1 MATTVAQ
8 HAVATFSSP
17 VNGTTPIDANTVR
30 GNDNTIRTS
39 YNDHDADTGIHV
51 QSSTLASRPAAGTAG
66 RKWITSGDGGDYHL
80 WFDDGTK
87 WVLVGDQTTQ
97 VQVRAAASL
106 TAGQVVKLT
115 GYNTTDKV
123 PEVNVVASAAD
134 TAFGLVEVAIS
145 SGAIGY
151 VTVMGVVT
159 SVVNTSSFSAL
170 DQLYQNG
177 SAGFTATKP
186 TSGVYQPC
194 AVVLRSDASA
204 GSIYVEFMA
213 TRIVERTD
221 NTANTIVLRDGS
233 GAFTTGAI
241 TSAGLIT
248 FASLKGTGSTTV
260 TTILD
265 EDNMATDSA
274 TALATQQSIKAY
286 VDTKVTAED
295 LDFAGG
301 SGTGSV
307 DLDSQTFTIAGTSN
321 EIETAASGQTLTIG
335 LPDDVTIGDD
345 LTLGSDGAVLG
356 FGADTDVT
364 LTHVADTGLLL
375 NGTRQLQFYD
385 ASQRI
390 AASSATVM
398 TIAATDEIDLLATA
412 IDINGTVDISGAATL
427 ATSLNI
433 ASDGATVTGI
443 KDEDDM
449 ASNSAVKLAT
459 QQSIKAYVDAQ
470 ITAED
475 LDFAGDSGT
484 GAVDLDSQTF
494 TIAGTSNE
502 IVTVA
507 GSQTLTI
514 SLPDDVTIGND
525 LTVTRHL
532 DVDGTANLDAVDID
546 GAVQVDAAI
555 TVGVNDTGYDVKF
568 FGATSGAY
576 MLWDESADDLI
587 LAGAAGLDVDGVTNL
602 DVVDIDGAV
611 DMASTLQVDGAITSS
626 AGATI
631 TVADNS
637 DNLTLTSTDAD
648 ATAGPNLRLYRNSG
662 SPADNDHLGEISFD
676 GRNDNSQDVIYA
688 NIETRIK
695 DASDGSE
702 DGYFDFETMVGGTL
716 SSRMIMNESATIFN
730 EDSLDLD
737 FRIEGNGEA
746 NLFFVDAGNDRIG
759 INTNA
764 PTAKLHILQSAADY
778 DSGIKLVGSD
788 SVISGRIW
796 MGGGHL
802 NIDNAT
808 AGTGTGL
815 TLEDDGTLTY
825 GGDFLNVSDGLTIIG
840 GTDATKL
847 AFHNAAGTERAFID
861 ISDTILDIDT
871 DSTLIFSPNN
881 SERMRI
887 DSSGRVG
894 IGTAA
899 PGDYYSGSNKFVVA
913 NTGGGTGMSI
923 VTNNTST
930 GRIDFAEGTSGAE
943 QYRGTVAYQHA
954 ATEANGYLRLEST
967 GYLRVKTGGSV
978 RLRVESD
985 GITCIGRES
994 GDATTVDGHQFYQ
1007 GGYYYNYTPAGE
1019 VVRWYN
1025 TDNGNDVGSIDT
1037 STSSTAYNT
1046 SSDRRLKENIETA
1059 DVSGSLIDGI
1069 GIVKHDWI
1077 SSSDKVRYG
1086 VVAQD
1091 LFEVFPEAVSR
1102 GTDGDLVDGDL
1113 VDDESSQ
1120 PIKQVWGVDYSK
1132 LVPLLIKE
1140 VQDLRIRVA
1149 ELEA

>member
-248 FASLKGTGSTTV
+248 FASLKGTGATTV

-301 SGTGSV
+301 SGTGS
-307 DLDSQTFTIAGTSN
+307 
-321 EIETAASGQTLTIG
+321 
-335 LPDDVTIGDD
+335 
-345 LTLGSDGAVLG
+345 
-356 FGADTDVT
+356 
-364 LTHVADTGLLL
+364 
-375 NGTRQLQFYD
+375 
-385 ASQRI
+385 
-390 AASSATVM
+390 
-398 TIAATDEIDLLATA
+398 
-412 IDINGTVDISGAATL
+412 
-427 ATSLNI
+427 
-433 ASDGATVTGI
+433 
-443 KDEDDM
+443 
-449 ASNSAVKLAT
+449 
-459 QQSIKAYVDAQ
+459 
-470 ITAED
+470 
-475 LDFAGDSGT
+475 
-484 GAVDLDSQTF
+484 VDLDSQTF

-546 GAVQVDAAI
+546 GAVQVDAAV
-555 TVGVNDTGYDVKF
+555 TVGVDDTGYDVKF
-568 FGATSGAY
+568 FGDTASAY
-576 MLWDESADDLI
+576 MLWDTSADDLI

-611 DMASTLQVDGAITSS
+611 DMASTLQVDGAITGSSTIQGTTITATTALVGTLSTAAQTNITSVGALNAGSITSGFGAIDVGSS
-626 AGATI
+626 AISGGA
-631 TVADNS
+631 
-637 DNLTLTSTDAD
+637 
-648 ATAGPNLRLYRNSG
+648 
-662 SPADNDHLGEISFD
+662 
-676 GRNDNSQDVIYA
+676 
-688 NIETRIK
+688 
-695 DASDGSE
+695 
-702 DGYFDFETMVGGTL
+702 GTL
-716 SSRMIMNESATIFN
+716 SSLSVGDGNITNVGDIALDSISSDGSAIAIGGTGDTVTCNGAWIFN
-730 EDSLDLD
+730 ESSADVD

-764 PTAKLHILQSAADY
+764 PTAKLHLLQSAADF

-825 GGDFLNVSDGLTIIG
+825 GGDFLDVADGVTTIG
-840 GTDATKL
+840 GTDTSKL
-847 AFHNAAGTERAFID
+847 QFNNAAGTLRSFLTLNSTSLE
-861 ISDTILDIDT
+861 IDT
-871 DSTLIFSPNN
+871 DSAIIFSANN
-881 SERMRI
+881 SERARI
-887 DSSGRVG
+887 DDSGRLG
-894 IGTAA
+894 LGTSA
-899 PGDYYSGSNKFVVA
+899 PHGYYSGSNKFVIA
-913 NTGGGTGMSI
+913 NTGGSTGMTFATS
-923 VTNNTST
+923 NT
-930 GRIDFAEGTSGAE
+930 GQARIDFAEGTSGAE
-943 QYRGTVAYQHA
+943 QYRGTISYNHA
-954 ATEANGYLRLEST
+954 ATESEGYLRFVAGGAEA
-967 GYLRVKTGGSV
+967 LRLGSNYV
-978 RLRVESD
+978 LMANLPTSD
-985 GITCIGRES
+985 PSVANSLYNDS
-994 GDATTVDGHQFYQ
+994 GTLKIS
-1007 GGYYYNYTPAGE
+1007 AG
-1019 VVRWYN
+1019 
-1025 TDNGNDVGSIDT
+1025 
-1037 STSSTAYNT
+1037 
-1046 SSDRRLKENIETA
+1046 
-1059 DVSGSLIDGI
+1059 
-1069 GIVKHDWI
+1069 
-1077 SSSDKVRYG
+1077 
-1086 VVAQD
+1086 
-1091 LFEVFPEAVSR
+1091 
-1102 GTDGDLVDGDL
+1102 
-1113 VDDESSQ
+1113 
-1120 PIKQVWGVDYSK
+1120 
-1132 LVPLLIKE
+1132 
-1140 VQDLRIRVA
+1140 
-1149 ELEA
+1149 

>member
-39 YNDHDADTGIHV
+39 YNDHDADTGVHV

-87 WVLVGDQTTQ
+87 WILVGDQTTQ

-248 FASLKGTGSTTV
+248 FASLKGTGATTV

-321 EIETAASGQTLTIG
+321 EI
-335 LPDDVTIGDD
+335 
-345 LTLGSDGAVLG
+345 
-356 FGADTDVT
+356 
-364 LTHVADTGLLL
+364 
-375 NGTRQLQFYD
+375 
-385 ASQRI
+385 
-390 AASSATVM
+390 
-398 TIAATDEIDLLATA
+398 
-412 IDINGTVDISGAATL
+412 
-427 ATSLNI
+427 
-433 ASDGATVTGI
+433 
-443 KDEDDM
+443 
-449 ASNSAVKLAT
+449 
-459 QQSIKAYVDAQ
+459 
-470 ITAED
+470 
-475 LDFAGDSGT
+475 
-484 GAVDLDSQTF
+484 
-494 TIAGTSNE
+494 
-502 IVTVA
+502 VTVA

-532 DVDGTANLDAVDID
+532 DVDGTTNLDAVDID
-546 GAVQVDAAI
+546 GAVQVDAAV

-568 FGATSGAY
+568 FGDTASAY
-576 MLWDESADDLI
+576 MLWDTSADDLI

-611 DMASTLQVDGAITSS
+611 DMASTLQVDGAITGSS
-626 AGATI
+626 TIQGTTI
-631 TVADNS
+631 TATTALVGTLSTAAQTNITSVGALDGGSITSGFGNIDVGSSSIDGGTITAD
-637 DNLTLTSTDAD
+637 
-648 ATAGPNLRLYRNSG
+648 TAFVP
-662 SPADNDHLGEISFD
+662 
-676 GRNDNSQDVIYA
+676 
-688 NIETRIK
+688 
-695 DASDGSE
+695 DASDGASLGTAALE
-702 DGYFDFETMVGGTL
+702 FSDLFLADGAQIAFGDDQEVTLTHVHDTGLLLSDAAGIGTTQL
-716 SSRMIMNESATIFN
+716 QFGDSGTYIHQSA
-730 EDSLDLD
+730 DGVLDLVAD
-737 FRIEGNGEA
+737 TEIEINATTIDING
-746 NLFFVDAGNDRIG
+746 
-759 INTNA
+759 
-764 PTAKLHILQSAADY
+764 AADL
-778 DSGIKLVGSD
+778 SGI
-788 SVISGRIW
+788 
-796 MGGGHL
+796 
-802 NIDNAT
+802 AT
-808 AGTGTGL
+808 FGA
-815 TLEDDGTLTY
+815 
-825 GGDFLNVSDGLTIIG
+825 N
-840 GTDATKL
+840 
-847 AFHNAAGTERAFID
+847 
-861 ISDTILDIDT
+861 
-871 DSTLIFSPNN
+871 
-881 SERMRI
+881 
-887 DSSGRVG
+887 VG
-894 IGTAA
+894 IGTTS
-899 PGDYYSGSNKFVVA
+899 PTSYYTTDLVIADTASGARAGITIA
-913 NTGGGTGMSI
+913 NANDGQA
-923 VTNNTST
+923 
-930 GRIDFAEGTSGAE
+930 RIDFADGTSGAA
-943 QYRGTVAYQHA
+943 QYRGTISYAHDSTPASGYMRFVAGGN
-954 ATEANGYLRLEST
+954 EALRL
-967 GYLRVKTGGSV
+967 GSNYI
-978 RLRVESD
+978 LMANLPTSD
-985 GITCIGRES
+985 PG
-994 GDATTVDGHQFYQ
+994 
-1007 GGYYYNYTPAGE
+1007 
-1019 VVRWYN
+1019 
-1025 TDNGNDVGSIDT
+1025 
-1037 STSSTAYNT
+1037 
-1046 SSDRRLKENIETA
+1046 
-1059 DVSGSLIDGI
+1059 VSGSVWNDSGTL
-1069 GIVKHDWI
+1069 KI
-1077 SSSDKVRYG
+1077 S
-1086 VVAQD
+1086 
-1091 LFEVFPEAVSR
+1091 
-1102 GTDGDLVDGDL
+1102 
-1113 VDDESSQ
+1113 
-1120 PIKQVWGVDYSK
+1120 
-1132 LVPLLIKE
+1132 
-1140 VQDLRIRVA
+1140 
-1149 ELEA
+1149 

>member
-265 EDNMATDSA
+265 EDNMATNSA

-532 DVDGTANLDAVDID
+532 DVDGTTNLDAVDID

-587 LAGAAGLDVDGVTNL
+587 LAGAAGLDVAGTT
-602 DVVDIDGAV
+602 
-611 DMASTLQVDGAITSS
+611 TL
-626 AGATI
+626 
-631 TVADNS
+631 
-637 DNLTLTSTDAD
+637 
-648 ATAGPNLRLYRNSG
+648 
-662 SPADNDHLGEISFD
+662 
-676 GRNDNSQDVIYA
+676 
-688 NIETRIK
+688 
-695 DASDGSE
+695 
-702 DGYFDFETMVGGTL
+702 GGTL
-716 SSRMIMNESATIFN
+716 TTTAGSIFN
-730 EDSLDLD
+730 QNGGDYD
-737 FRIEGNGEA
+737 FRVEGDTEQ
-746 NLFFVDAGNDRIG
+746 NLFFVDASTDRVGIG
-759 INTNA
+759 TNA
-764 PTAKLHILQSAADY
+764 PSDIIDVQKNQNATTNFYLQNTDTTDTSSRAY
-778 DSGIKLVGSD
+778 
-788 SVISGRIW
+788 
-796 MGGGHL
+796 L
-802 NIDNAT
+802 NIVSGNRTLQLGAINADHAYINAPSGANLYFQDGGST
-808 AGTGTGL
+808 NMTIEA
-815 TLEDDGTLTY
+815 DGTVNV
-825 GGDFLNVSDGLTIIG
+825 GGDWLDVADGHTQIG
-840 GTDATKL
+840 GTNTTKL
-847 AFHNAAGTERAFID
+847 SFNNAAGTERAFID
-861 ISDTILDIDT
+861 IDDTILDIDT

-881 SERMRI
+881 AERMRI

-899 PGDYYSGSNKFVVA
+899 PGDYYTTNLVIAKTSSGGIS
-913 NTGGGTGMSI
+913 GMSI
-923 VTNNTST
+923 VNANDGT
-930 GRIDFAEGTSGAE
+930 GRIDFADGTSGAA
-943 QYRGTVAYQHA
+943 QYRGTISYNHNSTSADGYMRFVAGGA
-954 ATEANGYLRLEST
+954 EALRL
-967 GYLRVKTGGSV
+967 GSNYI
-978 RLRVESD
+978 LMANLPTSD
-985 GITCIGRES
+985 PSVANSLYNDS
-994 GDATTVDGHQFYQ
+994 GTLKIS
-1007 GGYYYNYTPAGE
+1007 AG
-1019 VVRWYN
+1019 
-1025 TDNGNDVGSIDT
+1025 
-1037 STSSTAYNT
+1037 
-1046 SSDRRLKENIETA
+1046 
-1059 DVSGSLIDGI
+1059 
-1069 GIVKHDWI
+1069 
-1077 SSSDKVRYG
+1077 
-1086 VVAQD
+1086 
-1091 LFEVFPEAVSR
+1091 
-1102 GTDGDLVDGDL
+1102 
-1113 VDDESSQ
+1113 
-1120 PIKQVWGVDYSK
+1120 
-1132 LVPLLIKE
+1132 
-1140 VQDLRIRVA
+1140 
-1149 ELEA
+1149 